1 MKNYKKEDIERAF
14 TLLKAVKHLLELQ
27 EDSVFVLNL
36 LEETVYYDEADCD
49 GSCLLD
55 DIKDLLDGRY
65 IK

>member
-1 MKNYKKEDIERAF
+1 MKKEDIERAF